1 MLQFNFIRKWPH
13 FFGEAGSNSFANI
26 TKKLSI
32 VGCEKIK
39 KSCEKLLRK
48 KIVLDGVGVFFGV
61 ANYNYLFARHLKCLD
76 KITFEKGRQKV
87 FKMIDKK
94 SFKSP
99 TFPPCFITTECVIWM
114 ENLLHYLPLDENS
127 SIEWT
132 FRIKLWL
139 QI

>member
-1 MLQFNFIRKWPH
+1 VAT
-13 FFGEAGSNSFANI
+13 FFGEVGSNSFANI

-94 SFKSP
+94 SLKSP
-99 TFPPCFITTECVIWM
+99 TFPPCFITTECVI
-114 ENLLHYLPLDENS
+114 
-127 SIEWT
+127 
-132 FRIKLWL
+132 
-139 QI
+139 